1 MIGRFTKNYTNGLKL
16 VNTPELRGKTEVG
29 AKPTA
34 VPHQNLNTMFI
45 VIETFDPTFPSIATN
60 EDGYPLL
67 FDTEKEAQKEADDCQ
82 MGVVVE
88 I

>member
-1 MIGRFTKNYTNGLKL
+1 MTS
-16 VNTPELRGKTEVG
+16 ELG
-29 AKPTA
+29 AMREGGAIPSP

-67 FDTEKEAQKEADDCQ
+67 FDTEKEAQKEADDLQ
-82 MGVVVE
+82 MGIVVE